1 MKKKKVLCDTNVIS
15 SYLIGLPDAVF
26 LIKNIG
32 FENVVISSITAMELQ
47 KWFWSYKGLTQ
58 DQISQFREILR
69 LMQIIHIDR
78 KTSALALGFYDNYKE
93 ASMQIPDMLIAATAK
108 ALKLNLYTLNIKD
121 FKFIKGVKLYGV
133 TK

>member
-78 KTSALALGFYDNYKE
+78 KISA
-93 ASMQIPDMLIAATAK
+93 PDMLIAGTALQLKIKIATF
-108 ALKLNLYTLNIKD
+108 NIKD
-121 FKFIKGVKLYGV
+121 FKFIKGINFYNKPRPV
-133 TK
+133 